1 MVAENVIKACE
12 VYVEEVAGES
22 VIEVQK
28 EGGVDEIIKEIAFG
42 KYLSTVA
49 HLEENKSLNLQDYF
63 NAFNGHENTPL
74 LITLELA

>member
-1 MVAENVIKACE
+1 MVAGNVIKACE

-28 EGGVDEIIKEIAFG
+28 EGGVDEITFG

-63 NAFNGHENTPL
+63 NAFNGHENTTL